1 MNTQDDIKKIIEQF
15 DGMKQKIS
23 ALDVSQSKNK
33 AAIIVMKARVSAL
46 QIQVAELEKSNV
58 SNKP

>member
-33 AAIIVMKARVSAL
+33 AAIIAMKARVSAL

>member
-1 MNTQDDIKKIIEQF
+1 MNTQDEIKKIIEQF

-23 ALDVSQSKNK
+23 ALDISQSKNK

-46 QIQVAELEKSNV
+46 QIQVAELEKQKD
-58 SNKP
+58 NK

>member
-1 MNTQDDIKKIIEQF
+1 MNTQDEIKKIIEQF

-23 ALDVSQSKNK
+23 ALDISQSKNK

>member
-1 MNTQDDIKKIIEQF
+1 MNTQDEIKKIIEQF

>member
-1 MNTQDDIKKIIEQF
+1 MNTQNEIKKIIEQF

-23 ALDVSQSKNK
+23 ALDISHYKNK

-46 QIQVAELEKSNV
+46 QIQMAELEKSNV
-58 SNKP
+58 PNKP

>member
-1 MNTQDDIKKIIEQF
+1 MNTQNEFKKIIEQF

-23 ALDVSQSKNK
+23 ALDISHSKNK

-46 QIQVAELEKSNV
+46 QIQMAELEKSNV
-58 SNKP
+58 PNKP